1 MLHLV
6 TKNRIDIHDIPIHE
20 ITEQYL
26 AYLRRAQAF
35 DLELA
40 SSFFAMASTLIFIK
54 SRMLLPKRRQEAAT
68 VAGRECA
75 PEHAKLV
82 QDFLDMTE
90 RQVSH
95 QLDRLEAVETLY
107 RIETGTRLGLLA
119 ELAEEGQDD
128 SDF

>member
-1 MLHLV
+1 M
-6 TKNRIDIHDIPIHE
+6 
-20 ITEQYL
+20 
-26 AYLRRAQAF
+26 
-35 DLELA
+35 
-40 SSFFAMASTLIFIK
+40 
-54 SRMLLPKRRQEAAT
+54 KRRQEAAT

-82 QDFLDMTE
+82 KDFLDMTE

-128 SDF
+128 GDF

>member
-1 MLHLV
+1 MSAVITHA
-6 TKNRIDIHDIPIHE
+6 E
-20 ITEQYL
+20 IL
-26 AYLRRAQAF
+26 A
-35 DLELA
+35 LA
-40 SSFFAMASTLIFIK
+40 GRSIRDEIV
-54 SRMLLPKRRQEAAT
+54 KRRQEEAT

>member
-1 MLHLV
+1 MGRNKVSAVITHA
-6 TKNRIDIHDIPIHE
+6 E
-20 ITEQYL
+20 ILDL
-26 AYLRRAQAF
+26 AGRSIIR
-35 DLELA
+35 DE
-40 SSFFAMASTLIFIK
+40 IV
-54 SRMLLPKRRQEAAT
+54 KRRQEAAT

-128 SDF
+128 GDF

>member
-1 MLHLV
+1 MSAVITHA
-6 TKNRIDIHDIPIHE
+6 E
-20 ITEQYL
+20 IL
-26 AYLRRAQAF
+26 A
-35 DLELA
+35 LA
-40 SSFFAMASTLIFIK
+40 GRSIRDEIV
-54 SRMLLPKRRQEAAT
+54 KRRQETAT

>member
-1 MLHLV
+1 MSMARNKVSAVITH
-6 TKNRIDIHDIPIHE
+6 TE
-20 ITEQYL
+20 IL
-26 AYLRRAQAF
+26 A
-35 DLELA
+35 LA
-40 SSFFAMASTLIFIK
+40 GQSIRDEIV
-54 SRMLLPKRRQEAAT
+54 KRRQEAAT

-82 QDFLDMTE
+82 QDYMEMTE

-119 ELAEEGQDD
+119 ELAEVGGEEA
-128 SDF
+128 

>member
-1 MLHLV
+1 MIEYGE
-6 TKNRIDIHDIPIHE
+6 KQSE
-20 ITEQYL
+20 
-26 AYLRRAQAF
+26 RRDYARGDTGPGGAVHPGR
-35 DLELA
+35 D
-40 SSFFAMASTLIFIK
+40 
-54 SRMLLPKRRQEAAT
+54 REAE
-68 VAGRECA
+68 AGGGHSGGQECA

-128 SDF
+128 GDF

>member
-1 MLHLV
+1 MSAVITHA
-6 TKNRIDIHDIPIHE
+6 E
-20 ITEQYL
+20 IL
-26 AYLRRAQAF
+26 A
-35 DLELA
+35 LA
-40 SSFFAMASTLIFIK
+40 GRSIRDEIV
-54 SRMLLPKRRQEAAT
+54 KRSQEAST

>member
-1 MLHLV
+1 MGRNKVSAVITHA
-6 TKNRIDIHDIPIHE
+6 E
-20 ITEQYL
+20 IL
-26 AYLRRAQAF
+26 A
-35 DLELA
+35 LA
-40 SSFFAMASTLIFIK
+40 GRSIRDEIV
-54 SRMLLPKRRQEAAT
+54 KRRQEAAT
-68 VAGRECA
+68 VAGGECA

>member
-1 MLHLV
+1 MSMARNKVSAVITHA
-6 TKNRIDIHDIPIHE
+6 E
-20 ITEQYL
+20 IL
-26 AYLRRAQAF
+26 A
-35 DLELA
+35 LA
-40 SSFFAMASTLIFIK
+40 GRSIRDEIV
-54 SRMLLPKRRQEAAT
+54 KRRQKAAT

-75 PEHAKLV
+75 PEHVKLV

-119 ELAEEGQDD
+119 ELAEEGGEEQ
-128 SDF
+128 

>member
-1 MLHLV
+1 MRKEAGAIEKEYQVNLPVFEGPLDLLLHLV

-54 SRMLLPKRRQEAAT
+54 SQI
-68 VAGRECA
+68 GRA
-75 PEHAKLV
+75 HV
-82 QDFLDMTE
+82 
-90 RQVSH
+90 
-95 QLDRLEAVETLY
+95 
-107 RIETGTRLGLLA
+107 
-119 ELAEEGQDD
+119 
-128 SDF
+128 

>member
-1 MLHLV
+1 MSMAE
-6 TKNRIDIHDIPIHE
+6 KKEAPIITYTE
-20 ITEQYL
+20 IL
-26 AYLRRAQAF
+26 A
-35 DLELA
+35 LA
-40 SSFFAMASTLIFIK
+40 GK
-54 SRMLLPKRRQEAAT
+54 SIRDEIVKRRQEAAT

-128 SDF
+128 GDF

>member
-1 MLHLV
+1 MSAVITHA
-6 TKNRIDIHDIPIHE
+6 E
-20 ITEQYL
+20 IL
-26 AYLRRAQAF
+26 A
-35 DLELA
+35 LA
-40 SSFFAMASTLIFIK
+40 GRSIRDEIV
-54 SRMLLPKRRQEAAT
+54 KRRQEVAT

-95 QLDRLEAVETLY
+95 QLDRLEAVETLS

>member
-1 MLHLV
+1 MGRNKVSAVITHA
-6 TKNRIDIHDIPIHE
+6 E
-20 ITEQYL
+20 IL
-26 AYLRRAQAF
+26 A
-35 DLELA
+35 LA
-40 SSFFAMASTLIFIK
+40 GRSIRDEIV
-54 SRMLLPKRRQEAAT
+54 KRRQEAAT

-75 PEHAKLV
+75 PEHGKLV

-107 RIETGTRLGLLA
+107 PIETGTRLGLLA

>member
-1 MLHLV
+1 MSAVITHA
-6 TKNRIDIHDIPIHE
+6 E
-20 ITEQYL
+20 IL
-26 AYLRRAQAF
+26 A
-35 DLELA
+35 LA
-40 SSFFAMASTLIFIK
+40 GRSIRDEIV
-54 SRMLLPKRRQEAAT
+54 KRRQAAAPG
-68 VAGRECA
+68 AGRECA

-128 SDF
+128 GDF